1 MKECKEIW
9 VIDEVELEEQNAIID
24 YMSLLISMKQRDPK
38 LTLIVTGSPE
48 KSRQIQ
54 RAIYNAAYTQA
65 KCKVSC
71 IRDGKKLYVLI
82 REEE

>member
-9 VIDEVELEEQNAIID
+9 VIDEVELEKQSAMID
-24 YMSLLISMKQRDPK
+24 YTSLLIRMKQCVPK
-38 LTLIVTGSPE
+38 LALIVTGSLE

-54 RAIYNAAYTQA
+54 KVLHNAAFRT

-82 REEE
+82 REED